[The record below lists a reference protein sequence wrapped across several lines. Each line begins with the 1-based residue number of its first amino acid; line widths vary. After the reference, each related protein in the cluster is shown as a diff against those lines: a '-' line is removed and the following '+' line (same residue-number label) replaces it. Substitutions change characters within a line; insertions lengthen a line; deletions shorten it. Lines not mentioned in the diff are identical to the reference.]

1 MLHLVKPSFLVAGIV
16 AKNAFEKLCLST
28 SMKLIVSVVDK
39 DSVCQQ
45 DGMIFF
51 HKEYNFFE
59 RKSYLPWR
67 LPVVCFL
74 RMLFVLELLALIY
87 FNALQPNAIP
97 RSVTRHNFP
106 GL

>member
-16 AKNAFEKLCLST
+16 AKNAFERLCLST

-51 HKEYNFFE
+51 
-59 RKSYLPWR
+59 SQGIQ
-67 LPVVCFL
+67 FL
-74 RMLFVLELLALIY
+74 
-87 FNALQPNAIP
+87 
-97 RSVTRHNFP
+97 
-106 GL
+106 